1 MVVIKKNR
9 YKNKKAKKM
18 RKGNQHKKVS
28 QNKKGKKKTIGKRT
42 RNVGTRNVGTRKARK
57 KIKGGFVE
65 IPGYLVPFMY
75 GGSFISIYVFMLSM
89 LANNPDVA
97 KKIRAKSKVI
107 NEVMTKREIADEKK
121 QGEKDVLKKIL
132 KSVGCKKYTN
142 MVKEIFEDQSADD
155 KTKFAERYNKLF
167 EFMES
172 SEASDEKK
180 KNFNEWN
187 QKMNEFFKLLCDD
200 DYSKKDELRTCLDE
214 LKTLTDN
221 ITRIIFLKQFYTDL
235 FDDLYYAFDD
245 KIREN
250 VGRGMGDDDDYSDN
264 DFDDYSSDDDSDS
277 YYDDDSDSDS
287 DSDY

>member
-28 QNKKGKKKTIGKRT
+28 QNKKGKKKTIGKR
-42 RNVGTRNVGTRKARK
+42 TRNVGTRKARK

-187 QKMNEFFKLLCDD
+187 QKMNEFFKILCDE
-200 DYSKKDELRTCLDE
+200 DYSKKDELKACLDE

-235 FDDLYYAFDD
+235 FDYLYYAFDD

-250 VGRGMGDDDDYSDN
+250 VGRGMDDDDDYSDN

-287 DSDY
+287 DY

>member
-1 MVVIKKNR
+1 MFYWYNISMVVIKKNR

-28 QNKKGKKKTIGKRT
+28 QNKKGKKKTIGKR
-42 RNVGTRNVGTRKARK
+42 TRNVGTRKARK

-155 KTKFAERYNKLF
+155 KTKFAERYNNLF

-187 QKMNEFFKLLCDD
+187 QKMNEFFKILCDE
-200 DYSKKDELRTCLDE
+200 DYSKKDELKACLDE

-235 FDDLYYAFDD
+235 FDDLYYAFDN
-245 KIREN
+245 KIRED
-250 VGRGMGDDDDYSDN
+250 VGRGMGDDDDYSDS
-264 DFDDYSSDDDSDS
+264 DFHDDF
-277 YYDDDSDSDS
+277 DDDSDSDS

>member
-1 MVVIKKNR
+1 
-9 YKNKKAKKM
+9 
-18 RKGNQHKKVS
+18 
-28 QNKKGKKKTIGKRT
+28 
-42 RNVGTRNVGTRKARK
+42 
-57 KIKGGFVE
+57 
-65 IPGYLVPFMY
+65 MY

-89 LANNPDVA
+89 LANNPEVA

-121 QGEKDVLKKIL
+121 QYEKDVLKKIL

-155 KTKFAERYNKLF
+155 KTKFAERYNDLF

-187 QKMNEFFKLLCDD
+187 QKMNEFFKILCDE
-200 DYSKKDELRTCLDE
+200 DYSKKDELKACLDE

-235 FDDLYYAFDD
+235 FDDLYYAFDN
-245 KIREN
+245 KIRED
-250 VGRGMGDDDDYSDN
+250 VGRGMGDDDDYTDS
-264 DFDDYSSDDDSDS
+264 DFDDDDSDS
-277 YYDDDSDSDS
+277 DFDDDSDSDS

>member
-1 MVVIKKNR
+1 MGKL
-9 YKNKKAKKM
+9 NKK
-18 RKGNQHKKVS
+18 
-28 QNKKGKKKTIGKRT
+28 T
-42 RNVGTRNVGTRKARK
+42 RTRKARK

-75 GGSFISIYVFMLSM
+75 GGSFISIYIFMLSM

-97 KKIRAKSKVI
+97 KKIRAKSSVI

-121 QGEKDVLKKIL
+121 QDEKDVLKKIL

-155 KTKFAERYNKLF
+155 KTKFAERYNNLF

-187 QKMNEFFKLLCDD
+187 QKMNEFFKILCDE
-200 DYSKKDELRTCLDE
+200 DYSKKDELRACLDE
-214 LKTLTDN
+214 LKTLTDK
-221 ITRIIFLKQFYTDL
+221 IKSIIFLGDFYTKI
-235 FDDLYYAFDD
+235 FDDMFYVFMDSNTRGD
-245 KIREN
+245 T
-250 VGRGMGDDDDYSDN
+250 GRGGFDNDYGDDDYGDDDYMDDDDYGD
-264 DFDDYSSDDDSDS
+264 DDYDDYIDDDGEEEEEEEW
-277 YYDDDSDSDS
+277 
-287 DSDY
+287 

>member
-18 RKGNQHKKVS
+18 RKVNQHKKVS

-42 RNVGTRNVGTRKARK
+42 RNVGTRNVGIKKARTRKARK

-107 NEVMTKREIADEKK
+107 NEVITKREIADEKK
-121 QGEKDVLKKIL
+121 QDEKDVLKKIL

-155 KTKFAERYNKLF
+155 KTKFAERYNDLF

-187 QKMNEFFKLLCDD
+187 QKMNEFFKILCDE
-200 DYSKKDELRTCLDE
+200 DYSKKDELKACLDE

-235 FDDLYYAFDD
+235 FDDLYYAFDN
-245 KIREN
+245 KIRED
-250 VGRGMGDDDDYSDN
+250 VGRGMGDDDDYSDS
-264 DFDDYSSDDDSDS
+264 DF
-277 YYDDDSDSDS
+277 DDDSDSDF

>member
-18 RKGNQHKKVS
+18 RKRNQHKKVS

-42 RNVGTRNVGTRKARK
+42 RNVGTRNVGIKKARTRKARK

-107 NEVMTKREIADEKK
+107 NEVITKREIADEKK
-121 QGEKDVLKKIL
+121 QDEKDVLKKIL

-155 KTKFAERYNKLF
+155 KTKFAERYNDLF

-187 QKMNEFFKLLCDD
+187 QKMNEFFKILCDE
-200 DYSKKDELRTCLDE
+200 DYSKKDELKACLDE

-235 FDDLYYAFDD
+235 FDDLYYAFDN
-245 KIREN
+245 KIRED
-250 VGRGMGDDDDYSDN
+250 VGRGMGDDDDYSDS
-264 DFDDYSSDDDSDS
+264 DF
-277 YYDDDSDSDS
+277 DDDSDSDF